1 MSLEVS
7 IEWLP
12 SCFAMAMSVETTVVV
27 VVAAVAAV
35 AGPTVA
41 VVVTAVAV
49 PHQVVV
55 VD

>member
-1 MSLEVS
+1 MVS
-7 IEWLP
+7 GRWLP
-12 SCFAMAMSVETTVVV
+12 SCIAMAMMAMPPAVFGF
-27 VVAAVAAV
+27 AAVAAV